1 MVDIVIEYQVM
12 NPLLDVESIDDAA
25 LRNAAVE
32 ALNIEAQALL
42 GLIERV
48 DDAFVRSCRMIIE
61 TRGKTAVVGV
71 GKSGHIGR
79 KIAATLASTGTPA
92 LFVHAAEAMHGD
104 LGMIT
109 DRDAVIALSNSGES
123 DELLAILPALGDLKV
138 PLIALTGNPR
148 SRLARKADVHLDVS
162 VEREACP
169 LNLIPTASTTAALAM
184 GDALAVALVRARG
197 FGSEDFARSHPGG
210 RLGRRL
216 LRIRDVM
223 HTGNDIPK
231 VGAKRCLADA
241 LVEMTRSSLGMTV
254 VVDIEDRVIGIL
266 TDGDLR
272 RALARDLDL
281 KNTPIDCLMTPD
293 CISIAP
299 DRLATE
305 AARLMRERAINALP
319 VIDAQGRVV
328 GALNMHDLLRAR
340 IL

>member
-1 MVDIVIEYQVM
+1 MTSLPDAG
-12 NPLLDVESIDDAA
+12 SIDDAM
-25 LRNAAVE
+25 LRDAAVE
-32 ALNIEAQALL
+32 ALKIEAQALL

-48 DDAFVRSCRMIIE
+48 DDAFVRCCRMIIE
-61 TRGKTAVVGV
+61 ARGKTAVIGV

-92 LFVHAAEAMHGD
+92 LFVHAGEAMHGD
-104 LGMIT
+104 LGMI
-109 DRDAVIALSNSGES
+109 DDGDAVLALSNSGES
-123 DELLAILPALGDLKV
+123 EELLAILPALEALKV

-162 VEREACP
+162 VEREACS

-197 FGSEDFARSHPGG
+197 FASEDFARSHPGG
-210 RLGRRL
+210 RLGRRLL

-231 VGAKRCLADA
+231 VGAKRSLADA

-254 VVDIEDRVIGIL
+254 VVDDEDRLIGIL

-272 RALARDLDL
+272 RALAYDLDL
-281 KNTPIDCLMTPD
+281 KNTPIDRLMTPD

-305 AARLMRERAINALP
+305 AAGLMRERAINALP
-319 VIDAQGRVV
+319 VVDAQGRVV

>member
-1 MVDIVIEYQVM
+1 MT
-12 NPLLDVESIDDAA
+12 PLLDVESIDDAA

-32 ALNIEAQALL
+32 ALKIEARALL
-42 GLIERV
+42 GLVERV
-48 DDAFVRSCRMIIE
+48 DDAFVRSCRMIID
-61 TRGKTAVVGV
+61 TRGKTAVIGV
-71 GKSGHIGR
+71 GKSGHIAR

-104 LGMIT
+104 LGMI
-109 DRDAVIALSNSGES
+109 DDQDAVIALSNSGES
-123 DELLAILPALGDLKV
+123 DEVLAILPALETLKV
-138 PLIALTGNPR
+138 PLIALTGNPH

-162 VEREACP
+162 VEREACS

-197 FGSEDFARSHPGG
+197 FGSDDFARSHPGG
-210 RLGRRL
+210 KLGRRL
-216 LRIRDVM
+216 LLRISDVM
-223 HTGNDIPK
+223 HTGDDIPK
-231 VGAKRCLADA
+231 VRTKRSLADA
-241 LVEMTRSSLGMTV
+241 LVEMTRSGLGMTV
-254 VVDIEDRVIGIL
+254 VVDIEDRIIGIL

-281 KNTPIDCLMTPD
+281 KNTPIDRLMTPD

-305 AARLMRERAINALP
+305 AARLMRKRAINALP
-319 VIDAQGRVV
+319 VVDACKRVV

>member
-1 MVDIVIEYQVM
+1 M
-12 NPLLDVESIDDAA
+12 NALLSLESIDDAA
-25 LRNAAVE
+25 LRDAAVE
-32 ALNIEAQALL
+32 TLEGEAQALL

-48 DDAFVRSCRMIIE
+48 DDAFVRGCRTVISAP
-61 TRGKTAVVGV
+61 GKVAVVGV

-92 LFVHAAEAMHGD
+92 LFVHAGEAMHGD

-109 DRDAVIALSNSGES
+109 GQDAVIALSNSGES
-123 DELLAILPALGDLKV
+123 DEVLAILPALEAMRV
-138 PLIALTGNPR
+138 PLIAFTGNPR
-148 SRLARKADVHLDVS
+148 SRLARKADVHIDVS

-184 GDALAVALVRARG
+184 GDALAIALVRARG

-210 RLGRRL
+210 KLGRRLL

-223 HTGNDIPK
+223 HGGDEVPK
-231 VGAKRCLADA
+231 VRASRSFAEA

-254 VVDIEDRVIGIL
+254 VVDAEDRLAGIF

-272 RALARDLDL
+272 RALARDIEL
-281 KNTPIDCLMTPD
+281 KNTPVERLMTPD
-293 CISIAP
+293 CVSISP
-299 DRLATE
+299 DRPATE
-305 AARLMRERAINALP
+305 AASLMRKRAINALP
-319 VIDAQGRVV
+319 VIDAERRVV